1 MFMHTSGEFHEFY
14 DVKLKRNL
22 LSFSAETTDE
32 FERFATDCIRSNE
45 IGSNWQ
51 LSNGVCVWKTKS
63 PVSCHGTPY
72 LSGKKKNI
80 ATGKHWRF
88 KHTYSTLQQSECR
101 ISLDDPRSGG
111 VSRLTTDENDANKK
125 TATGRH
131 TLFKRNTIRGH
142 LNVPNVKNQGVFYGQ
157 KSTKAFHSS
166 PEICQFLAYL
176 LVSTLT
182 AASDSSKSLYD
193 STSVAI
199 NLSSYFS
206 IKYSI

>member
-1 MFMHTSGEFHEFY
+1 MSNLNETFSLFRR
-14 DVKLKRNL
+14 KRRTN
-22 LSFSAETTDE
+22 
-32 FERFATDCIRSNE
+32 SND
-45 IGSNWQ
+45 SPPTAFDQ
-51 LSNGVCVWKTKS
+51 TKS
-63 PVSCHGTPY
+63 AVIGNYQTGFAFGKQKVPLVVTEHCTWVV
-72 LSGKKKNI
+72 KKKNI

-193 STSVAI
+193 STSVVI